1 MGFPIVFTHLALEDL
16 ERIVRKV
23 AQVDTLA
30 ALGLGGHLVDAVES
44 LRDQPY
50 WGSALANRPEVRK
63 LVCPPYLILYRVNE
77 ASDALEIL
85 RILDEA
91 RE

>member
-1 MGFPIVFTHLALEDL
+1 MALDDL

-30 ALGLGGHLVDAVES
+30 ALGLGGHLTDAVDS

-50 WGSALANRPEVRK
+50 WGSALVKRPGVRK
-63 LVCPPYLILYRVNE
+63 LLCPPYLIVYRVNE
-77 ASDALEIL
+77 KSETLEIL